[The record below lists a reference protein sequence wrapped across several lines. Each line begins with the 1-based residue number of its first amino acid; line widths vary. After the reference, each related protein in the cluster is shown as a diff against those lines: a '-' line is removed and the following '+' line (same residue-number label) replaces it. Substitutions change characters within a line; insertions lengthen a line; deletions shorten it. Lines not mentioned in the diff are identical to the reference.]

1 MADGF
6 ANSWVEGEPAHLLA
20 SAASPVDT
28 RKPSSSPDEAP
39 RSRRSGAK
47 RAVSVRG
54 RSPRSHRRG
63 RSFQLPDLEC
73 CQATHPPGSCAC
85 TETRARSR
93 RRGEPIAPPSLSWA
107 SPPAHGAHCTH
118 DTHRSAPSSVGIL
131 SARTSK
137 DSAFRLSRAR
147 RHPVAEA
154 GAEGTVV
161 AAPAIARWRR
171 AWRTVGA
178 GLASG
183 WGCDLGSTPDP
194 SWRSSLS

>member
-107 SPPAHGAHCTH
+107 SPPAHGAHCT
-118 DTHRSAPSSVGIL
+118 L
-131 SARTSK
+131 SETKRERERGK
-137 DSAFRLSRAR
+137 VELRLFL
-147 RHPVAEA
+147 
-154 GAEGTVV
+154 EGVRERIEV
-161 AAPAIARWRR
+161 EDDVP
-171 AWRTVGA
+171 
-178 GLASG
+178 
-183 WGCDLGSTPDP
+183 
-194 SWRSSLS
+194 